1 MGLLAPKLLSF
12 LITRHILSEM
22 NTGTRTLQYAPSE
35 EWDANPRGSE
45 RDSFILY
52 GGITVE
58 GATALSFSSLGQKKA
73 TSDHLPVIACIAPD
87 GESPSLRLAT
97 WNLGGTSL
105 SEGVVPKQDLL
116 TALHSPKLT
125 RAFEAVRR
133 IPTLGLFA
141 ELAPFV
147 GPFELRTA
155 VLFFGFTMGS
165 RDWTKS
171 RAVSQILQGRNDL
184 AILLAKLV
192 ETLAGGAAVVDA
204 AIAVARMCSLGPST
218 DWLDH
223 HHIPN
228 KAGLDERVRHD
239 DKAQKFANVACYFYY
254 MATVASREPE
264 DFKASLES
272 AKTTPTQNDVLATL
286 DAAFLAGGRAQE
298 TPAVAACL
306 QEVPDFL
313 RPRLQKLCDTRGYA
327 LVAPPPCGR
336 PAAVILVQREHHVA
350 EAAMQL
356 DTHRAVATVIPGL
369 VAGAAPTAILS
380 IHGDLAGLTEQ
391 ICGQFDRLC
400 ETNGIARR
408 CVIGDLQIGKHSAGY
423 DGVKC
428 DIDTAMQEV
437 GDIAPPMITRLV
449 CMGSYFC
456 PQDKNIPRP
465 GVTPGLG
472 RD

>member
-1 MGLLAPKLLSF
+1 MAACTQP
-12 LITRHILSEM
+12 
-22 NTGTRTLQYAPSE
+22 LQYAPSE
-35 EWDANPRGSE
+35 KWDRNPRGTE
-45 RDSFILY
+45 RDTAIAY
-52 GGITVE
+52 GDLTVE
-58 GATALSFSSLGQKKA
+58 TPTLLSFTELGQDRP
-73 TSDHLPVIACIAPD
+73 TSDHIPFSVGIRHKDAAVA
-87 GESPSLRLAT
+87 GESPKLRLLS
-97 WNLGGTSL
+97 WNVGGASL
-105 SEGVVPKQDLL
+105 SEGPPMDDLL
-116 TALHSPKLT
+116 TAEHSRELT
-125 RAFEAVRR
+125 RAFRDVRD
-133 IPTLGLFA
+133 IPTKELFA

-147 GPFELRTA
+147 GRFELQTA
-155 VLFFGFTMGS
+155 CLFFGFTMGS

-192 ETLAGGAAVVDA
+192 EMLARGVALVDA

-218 DWLDH
+218 DWLH
-223 HHIPN
+223 HHCIPN
-228 KAGLDERVRHD
+228 KAGLNQRVAPGD
-239 DKAQKFANVACYFYY
+239 NAQKFANVACYFFY
-254 MATVASREPE
+254 MGTVASRAFD

-272 AKTTPTQNDVLATL
+272 AKPTPTQADVLKTL
-286 DAAFLAGGRAQE
+286 DAAFLAGGHDQE
-298 TPAVAACL
+298 PRTVAACL

-313 RPRLQKLCDTRGYA
+313 RAGLQVLCEKRGYA

-356 DTHRAVATVIPGL
+356 DTHRAVAAVIPGL

-380 IHGDLAGLTEQ
+380 IHGDLAGLTAQ
-391 ICGQFDRLC
+391 ICERFDALC
-400 ETNGIARR
+400 KTNRIARR
-408 CVIGDLQIGKHSAGY
+408 CVVGDLQIGKHPAGY

-428 DIDTAMQEV
+428 DIDAAMQEV

-449 CMGSYFC
+449 CNGSYFC